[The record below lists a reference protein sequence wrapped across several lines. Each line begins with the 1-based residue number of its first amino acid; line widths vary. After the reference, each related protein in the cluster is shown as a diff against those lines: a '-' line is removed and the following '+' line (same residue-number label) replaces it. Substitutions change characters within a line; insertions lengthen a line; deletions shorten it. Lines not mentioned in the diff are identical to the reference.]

1 MICVNSQLSMKKNQD
16 KRTRILEAA
25 QKVFVEKGFHQTKVA
40 DITRRAG
47 IGKGTIYLYFPD
59 KESILFAIL
68 TEGMKEIIQIMSQ
81 TVSNKKE
88 NFLTKIQ
95 NLVKDEF
102 EFVENHWELF
112 HMLFLQRVI
121 QTLHTRKVKIKESCQ
136 MASNEFRKLMGN
148 LMKQGIREGVLMEYD
163 PYKLGM
169 LFQSLINSFSIQSII
184 YDSNKNIIS
193 EEPFLVD
200 LFLKGAQ
207 RRKHSKMTKPE

>member
-1 MICVNSQLSMKKNQD
+1 MKKNQD
-16 KRTRILEAA
+16 KRTKILAAA
-25 QKVFVEKGFHQTKVA
+25 QKVFVEKGFYQTKVA
-40 DITRRAG
+40 DITQRAG
-47 IGKGTIYLYFPD
+47 IGKGTVYLYFPD

-68 TEGMKEIIQIMSQ
+68 TEGMKEVIQIISQ
-81 TVSNKKE
+81 VINNKDE
-88 NFLTKIQ
+88 NFLTKLQ
-95 NLVKDEF
+95 NLVRNEF

-112 HMLFLQRVI
+112 HMLFLQRVV

-136 MASNEFRKLMGN
+136 MASNKFRKLLGN

-169 LFQSLINSFSIQSII
+169 LFQSLISSFSMQSII

-193 EEPFLVD
+193 EGPFLVD

-207 RRKHSKMTKPE
+207 RRKSTKK